1 MNRQFQFNHPV
12 WEIIAFS
19 SPEKWNEMNNARI
32 SIRDYW
38 RIKEKYKREMDILC
52 KQVGRIRKKY
62 RKTYDTDTLKQLFEQ
77 LLFNVRIYTDSTHDL
92 SCQV

>member
-62 RKTYDTDTLKQLFEQ
+62 RKTYDTDTLKQLNKKESEYNDVFQ
-77 LLFNVRIYTDSTHDL
+77 KYWYYKK
-92 SCQV
+92 